1 MSIIRSLI
9 IIMALG
15 AAAGAQQTNNAPAAQ
30 ARQAEAVSPDK
41 LQGNKPLVARE
52 EKKQAPPAKK
62 YIEANQDEEEGNV
75 MVDTK
80 AGEDVRDLSS
90 DSEREYEEKNAAGGV
105 PSSYGQLKGA
115 LTEGGRGV
123 LVFENEDGVISLVQV
138 TMGRGP
144 VSWKLISKIPRSAD

>member
-15 AAAGAQQTNNAPAAQ
+15 AAAGAQQTKNAPALQ
-30 ARQAEAVSPDK
+30 AKPVEAVSPDK
-41 LQGNKPLVARE
+41 LQENKRLAARD
-52 EKKQAPPAKK
+52 EKKQVPPVKK
-62 YIEANQDEEEGNV
+62 FVEANQDEEEGNV

-80 AGEDVRDLSS
+80 AGEDVRDLAS
-90 DSEREYEEKNAAGGV
+90 DNGREDEGTNAAGAI

-138 TMGRGP
+138 VMGRGP